1 MILDPARPEDAA
13 AMSAIHASGFVQPW
27 SAPDL
32 AALLEAPG
40 GYGLVVR
47 EADGRHAATHG
58 FILARVVAD
67 EAEVLTLAVDPA
79 ARRQGVARAL
89 IEGAAGAALNAG
101 AAALFLE
108 VAADNAP
115 AIQLYETAGF
125 ERVGLRPNYYHR
137 GGETTVDALVLRR
150 TLNSRTG

>member
-1 MILDPARPEDAA
+1 MILQTAHAKDAE

-47 EADGRHAATHG
+47 GADAGDGARG

-67 EAEVLTLAVDPA
+67 EAEVLTLAVDPT

-89 IEGAAGAALNAG
+89 IEAAAGAALNAG
-101 AAALFLE
+101 AEALFLE
-108 VAADNAP
+108 VAADNGP

-125 ERVGLRPNYYHR
+125 ERVGLRQNYYHR

-150 TLNSRTG
+150 TLNSAAG